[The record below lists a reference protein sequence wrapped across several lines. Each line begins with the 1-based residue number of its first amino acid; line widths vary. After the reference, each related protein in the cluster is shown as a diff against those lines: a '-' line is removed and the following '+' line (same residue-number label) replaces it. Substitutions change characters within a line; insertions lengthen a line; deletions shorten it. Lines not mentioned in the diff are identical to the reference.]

1 MTALGRRQDVT
12 KKLVHGSRDICVNVL
27 DEPLVGRYRETRRVA
42 VKKILFAIALLM
54 LAATNAE
61 AHGGRHGHGG
71 GGHFFI
77 FAPPIFGAPI
87 FPYYYPSVWVGAGP
101 YYPSS
106 TYYVQS
112 PPNYVVTEAPERSY
126 VAELPRGGAMAQSP
140 VSGVVELGPVSALQ
154 PQSPKSRQVPT
165 GQWFVYPS
173 KGQSQEQQAR
183 DRNDCNGW
191 AVGQTGYDPNLPSQG
206 GSSDQ
211 AQTTSMD
218 YGRAVSACLE
228 GRGYAIR

>member
-1 MTALGRRQDVT
+1 
-12 KKLVHGSRDICVNVL
+12 VL

-77 FAPPIFGAPI
+77 FAPPIFFGGLI
-87 FPYYYPSVWVGAGP
+87 FPYYYPSVWVGAGS
-101 YYPSS
+101 YYPSA

-126 VAELPRGGAMAQSP
+126 LAELPPGGAMAQSP
-140 VSGVVELGPVSALQ
+140 GSGVVELGPVSALQ
-154 PQSPKSRQVPT
+154 PQSPKSGQVPT
-165 GQWFVYPS
+165 RQWFVYPS
-173 KGQSQEQQAR
+173 KGQSQEQQAK

-191 AVGQTGYDPNLPSQG
+191 AAGQTGYDPNLPSQG

-211 AQTTSMD
+211 AQTMSMD
-218 YGRAVSACLE
+218 YGRAMSACLE